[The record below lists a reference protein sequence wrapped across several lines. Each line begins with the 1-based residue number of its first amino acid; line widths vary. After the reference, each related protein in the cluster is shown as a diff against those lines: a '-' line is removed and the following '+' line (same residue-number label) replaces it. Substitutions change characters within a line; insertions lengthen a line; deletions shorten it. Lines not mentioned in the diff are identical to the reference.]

1 MTAKK
6 ATSKHDDDGVVSVMV
21 NGQVVG
27 TVPNSALLGQA
38 ANDIAKTHGL
48 RTYSLKVNGKKLTA
62 TSDVGKSLK
71 EWHAKSIELYAK
83 DSRG

>member
-1 MTAKK
+1 MTTAHS
-6 ATSKHDDDGVVSVMV
+6 SKHNIVSVMV

-27 TVPNSALLGQA
+27 TVPDTAVLGQA
-38 ANDIAKTHGL
+38 AIDAAKAHGL

-62 TSDVGKSLK
+62 TSDVGKTLK
-71 EWHAKSIELYAK
+71 EWKAKSIELYAK